1 MKISFKRI
9 TSSGSFIPEID
20 GLRFIA
26 VVSVVLYHYWCF
38 FNVKDLSTYT
48 DNIDYSF
55 LERVLS
61 HGNFGVP
68 LFFAISGLILGMPFA
83 KFHLEGGKKVNLKQ
97 YFLRRLTRLEPPYII
112 VMTLLAFGAVYVAK
126 TLTWDDALPRY
137 LCSLVYINNFVF
149 PGMQANGV
157 AWSLEIEVQFY
168 ILAPVLALVFS
179 IGNALARRLLL
190 AAAIVLMVGFNY
202 VSDLGFISLLNYLQY
217 FLLGFLLA
225 DLYVSKQTL
234 VPKTALDAPIAL
246 LCFAVIWLYERGDFA
261 LAYQNYMWE
270 VLQIAC
276 VFLLYYYILFH
287 KVFSVMRTSLVT
299 NIGGM
304 CYSIY
309 LLHYYVMSAF
319 GNPLMRYQFSA
330 YSFVNVGIYTLILLV
345 PIAVSAAL
353 FFLLVERPCMDKN
366 WYKKLFGSKET
377 NTVAN

>member
-1 MKISFKRI
+1 MKLSFKRI

-38 FNVKDLSTYT
+38 FNIKDASHYK
-48 DNIDYSF
+48 DSIDYSF
-55 LERVLS
+55 LEKILS

-83 KFHLEGGKKVNLKQ
+83 KYHIENGKKVSLKQ

-112 VMTLLAFGAVYVAK
+112 VMTLLAIGAVYVAK
-126 TLTWDDALPRY
+126 TLTFDEALPRY
-137 LCSLVYINNFVF
+137 LSSLVYINNFIY
-149 PGMQANGV
+149 PGLQANGV

-168 ILAPVLALVFS
+168 ILAPILALVFA
-179 IGNALARRLLL
+179 IGNANVRRILLSI
-190 AAAIVLMVGFNY
+190 AIVLMIGFNY
-202 VSDLGFISLLNYLQY
+202 VSDLPFISLLNYLQY

-234 VPKTALDAPIAL
+234 LPKTGYDSVIAL
-246 LCFAVIWLYERGDFA
+246 LCFCVIWLFERGDFA
-261 LAYQNYMWE
+261 FAYQNYLWE

-287 KVFSVMRTSLVT
+287 KVFSVMRMSLVT

-319 GNPLMRYQFSA
+319 GNPLMRFQFSG
-330 YSFVNVGIYTLILLV
+330 YSFVNITIYTLIMLV
-345 PIAVSAAL
+345 PIAVSSAL

-366 WYKKLFGSKET
+366 WYKKIFGKKET
-377 NTVAN
+377 TAVAN